1 MPMQSRPCRIAARW
15 LSGSANEQDFVMT
28 EPSGPAAATLSF
40 GPFTVTPHERLV
52 TRDGVALPMGAK
64 SFDTLIALMSRPNE
78 VVSKWDLMG
87 LVWPGMAVEETNLRF
102 HIAALRKA
110 LGDGKDGARYI
121 ATLSGRGYCFVAP
134 ISQAGVQAEPR
145 RAPRTELPPVKL
157 PNRLQRMVGRADAV
171 ASVSEKLVTSRFVT
185 IVGPGGVGKTAVA
198 VAIAHDLLA
207 TFAEAAHFVDLAA
220 LSDPDLVI
228 TSLLLMLGLPAQTDD
243 PMPALLAHLHDK
255 RMLLVLD
262 NCEHVIA
269 AAAPLAAE
277 IFQAAPQVHILATSR
292 EALRVEG
299 EQVYRLAPLGVPPDD
314 SGLTAAV
321 ARTYPALELFLERAK
336 AGGAQIALDDSNAA
350 IAARICRK
358 LDGMALAIELAAGR
372 VEAYGLEQ
380 TAALLDER
388 LNLLW
393 QGQRTAPPRQKTL
406 QATLDWSYGLLSEF
420 ERLVL
425 RRLAIFAGHFTID
438 AALEVVPDEQV
449 DRSRLFDAI
458 DSLVAKSMVAPR
470 PIGAMMRYRL
480 LDTTRAYLL
489 AIEDDGSALA
499 ARHAN
504 YYRRWL
510 QQAGTKWAT
519 VPSADERA
527 IHFSA
532 LHNVRAALDWCF
544 GPTGDVGIGIALA
557 AAAASIFLAMS
568 LLIECR
574 RWSERA
580 LAAID
585 FPSRS
590 GTEEMHLQAALGL
603 TLMFTRGGSEAA
615 RGALTRALAIA
626 ETLGDAPNQLQLLG
640 RMHIFHERIGQF
652 EAALGYAQHSLIVAE
667 ALGDP
672 ASLALAQSLLGVS
685 LHLGGEHRDALKM
698 LEAAWR
704 GPGTERISTVYGFD
718 HRNRAGISL
727 ARELWL
733 QGRPAQARQLAQQ
746 AVAEAAQMDH
756 PITLC
761 IALIWAVSIDLWSG
775 DLTAAD
781 DNIDRFIAH
790 AYSRS
795 MGPYLAAGRGVKGEL
810 AIRRGDAESGVAT
823 IGRCLQELHESGYEL
838 LTTTFNIALVHG
850 HLALGQ
856 IEQSAHLIDDA
867 IRLVERSG
875 DHLYMPELL
884 RMKGKVLL
892 SHPQPNIEQAK
903 RHIREALEL
912 SRRTGAKAWEL
923 RAAIDLATLMAD
935 HGEAK
940 LLLQSALEGF
950 AEGSE
955 TADITTASSLLHTL

>member
-1 MPMQSRPCRIAARW
+1 
-15 LSGSANEQDFVMT
+15 MT
-28 EPSGPAAATLSF
+28 EPAGPAAATLSF
-40 GPFTVTPHERLV
+40 GPFIVRPHERLV

-121 ATLSGRGYCFVAP
+121 TTLSGRGYCFVAP
-134 ISQAGVQAEPR
+134 ISQVGIQAEAHL
-145 RAPRTELPPVKL
+145 APRAEWPPVKL
-157 PNRLQRMVGRADAV
+157 PNRWQRMVGRADAV
-171 ASVSEKLVTSRFVT
+171 ATVSDKLVTSRFVT

-255 RMLLVLD
+255 RMLLILD

-314 SGLTAAV
+314 SELTAAI
-321 ARTYPALELFLERAK
+321 ARTYPAIELFLERAK
-336 AGGAQIALDDSNAA
+336 ASGAQIALDDSNSA

-406 QATLDWSYGLLSEF
+406 QATLDWSYGLLSEL
-420 ERLVL
+420 ERIVL
-425 RRLAIFAGHFTID
+425 RRLAVFAGHFTID
-438 AALEVVPDEQV
+438 AALDIVPDHQV
-449 DRSRLFDAI
+449 DRALLFDAI

-489 AIEDDGSALA
+489 AIDDDGSAPA
-499 ARHAN
+499 ARHAS

-544 GPTGDVGIGIALA
+544 GPSGDVGIGIALA
-557 AAAASIFLAMS
+557 AAAAPIFLAMS
-568 LLIECR
+568 LLTECR

-585 FPSRS
+585 SAS
-590 GTEEMHLQAALGL
+590 HGSTEEMHLQAALGL

-615 RGALTRALAIA
+615 RGALTRAFAIA
-626 ETLGDAPNQLQLLG
+626 DRLGDAPNQLQLLG
-640 RMHIFHERIGQF
+640 RMQIFHERIGQF
-652 EAALGYAQHSLIVAE
+652 DAALAYAQQSLVLAK

-685 LHLGGEHRDALKM
+685 LHLGGEHRDALRM

-704 GPGTERISTVYGFD
+704 GPGTEQISTVYGFD

-746 AVAEAAQMDH
+746 TVAEAAQMDH

-761 IALIWAVSIDLWSG
+761 IALIWAVSIDLWTG
-775 DLTAAD
+775 DLAAAD
-781 DNIDRFIAH
+781 ENIDRFIAH

-795 MGPYLAAGRGVKGEL
+795 MGPYLAAGRGVKGEI
-810 AIRRGDAESGVAT
+810 AIRRGDAEGGVAT
-823 IGRCLQELHESGYEL
+823 IAHCLQELHESGYEL
-838 LTTTFNIALVHG
+838 LTTTFSIAQVQG

-856 IEQSAHLIDDA
+856 VERSAHLIDDT

-892 SHPQPNIEQAK
+892 SRLETE
-903 RHIREALEL
+903 EAEAHFMQSLEL
-912 SRRTGAKAWEL
+912 SRGSGARAWEL
-923 RAAIDLATLMAD
+923 RAAIDLATLIAD
-935 HGEAK
+935 RGEAK
-940 LLLQSALEGF
+940 RLLQSALKGF

-955 TADITTASSLLHTL
+955 TADIRTADALLKRR

>member
-1 MPMQSRPCRIAARW
+1 
-15 LSGSANEQDFVMT
+15 MT
-28 EPSGPAAATLSF
+28 EPTGPAATTLSF

-52 TRDGVALPMGAK
+52 RRDGVVLPMGAK
-64 SFDTLIALMSRPNE
+64 SFDTLLALMSRPNE
-78 VVSKWDLMG
+78 VVSKWDLIG
-87 LVWPGMAVEETNLRF
+87 LVWPGMRVEETNLRF

-121 ATLSGRGYCFVAP
+121 TTLSGRGYCFVAP
-134 ISQAGVQAEPR
+134 ISQVGARAEPR
-145 RAPRTELPPVKL
+145 RAPQAELPPVKL
-157 PNRLQRMVGRADAV
+157 PNRLQRMVGRDDAI
-171 ASVSEKLVTSRFVT
+171 ATVSDKLTTSRFVT

-228 TSLLLMLGLPAQTDD
+228 TSLLLMLGLPDQTDD

-255 RMLLVLD
+255 RTLLILD

-269 AAAPLAAE
+269 TAAPLAAE

-299 EQVYRLAPLGVPPDD
+299 EQVYRLAPLAVPPDD
-314 SGLTAAV
+314 VALTAAV

-336 AGGAQIALDDSNAA
+336 ASGAQIALDDSNAA
-350 IAARICRK
+350 IAARICRT

-380 TAALLDER
+380 TASLLDER

-406 QATLDWSYGLLSEF
+406 QATLDWSYGLLSGV

-449 DRSRLFDAI
+449 DRALLFDAI

-489 AIEDDGSALA
+489 GIADGGSTLA
-499 ARHAN
+499 ARHAS

-510 QQAGTKWAT
+510 LQAGTRWAT

-544 GPTGDVGIGIALA
+544 GPNGDAGIGIALA
-557 AAAASIFLAMS
+557 AAAAPIFLAMS
-568 LLIECR
+568 LLTECR

-580 LAAID
+580 LLAID
-585 FPSRS
+585 PSRRGS
-590 GTEEMHLQAALGL
+590 ADEMHLQAALGL
-603 TLMFTRGGSEAA
+603 TSMFTHGGSDAA
-615 RGALTRALAIA
+615 RSALTRALAIA

-652 EAALGYAQHSLIVAE
+652 ETALDYARRSLVVAE
-667 ALGDP
+667 GLGD
-672 ASLALAQSLLGVS
+672 AVSLGLAQSLLGVS
-685 LHLGGEHRDALKM
+685 LHLGGEHRDAARM

-733 QGRPAQARQLAQQ
+733 QGRPEQARQLGQQ
-746 AVAEAAQMDH
+746 TVAEAAQMDH

-761 IALIWAVSIDLWSG
+761 IALIWAVSIDLWNG
-775 DLTAAD
+775 DLDAAD
-781 DNIDRFIAH
+781 ENIDRFIAH
-790 AYSRS
+790 AESRS
-795 MGPYLAAGRGVKGEL
+795 MGPYLAVGRGVKGEL
-810 AIRRGDAESGVAT
+810 AIRRGDAKGGVET
-823 IGRCLQELHESGYEL
+823 IERSLQELHESGYEL
-838 LTTTFNIALVHG
+838 LTTTFNIALVQG
-850 HLALGQ
+850 RLALGQ
-856 IEQSAHLIDDA
+856 AEQAAQLIDNA
-867 IRLVERSG
+867 IDLVAQSG

-892 SHPQPNIEQAK
+892 SQAQPDIADAK
-903 RHIREALEL
+903 RHVTEALEL

-923 RAAIDLATLMAD
+923 RAALDLATLITD
-935 HGEAK
+935 RGEAK
-940 LLLQSALEGF
+940 RLLEAALEGF
-950 AEGSE
+950 ADGSE
-955 TADITTASSLLHTL
+955 TADIKAAKQILERL

>member
-1 MPMQSRPCRIAARW
+1 
-15 LSGSANEQDFVMT
+15 MT
-28 EPSGPAAATLSF
+28 ESAGPAAATLSF

-52 TRDGVALPMGAK
+52 TRDGVMLPMGAK

-87 LVWPGMAVEETNLRF
+87 LVWPGRAVEETNLRF
-102 HIAALRKA
+102 HVAALRKV

-121 ATLSGRGYCFVAP
+121 TTLSGRGYCFVAP
-134 ISQAGVQAEPR
+134 ISQAGAEAERR
-145 RAPRTELPPVKL
+145 RAPQAELPPVKL

-171 ASVSEKLVTSRFVT
+171 ATVSDTLVTSRFVT

-255 RMLLVLD
+255 RLLLVLD

-314 SGLTAAV
+314 SELTIAV

-350 IAARICRK
+350 IVASICRK

-406 QATLDWSYGLLSEF
+406 QATLDWSYGLLSEL

-425 RRLAIFAGHFTID
+425 RRLSVFAGHFTID
-438 AALEVVPDEQV
+438 AALEVVPDEKV
-449 DRSRLFDAI
+449 DRTLLFDAI

-470 PIGAMMRYRL
+470 PVGAMMRYRL

-489 AIEDDGSALA
+489 AIEGDGSTLA
-499 ARHAN
+499 ARHAT

-557 AAAASIFLAMS
+557 AAAAPIFLAMS
-568 LLIECR
+568 LLTECR

-585 FPSRS
+585 SPSRGS
-590 GTEEMHLQAALGL
+590 AEEMHLQAALGL

-615 RGALTRALAIA
+615 RNALTGALAIA

-652 EAALGYAQHSLIVAE
+652 EAALGYAQQSLVVAE

-685 LHLGGEHRDALKM
+685 LHLAGEHRDALKM

-733 QGRPAQARQLAQQ
+733 QGWPAQARQLAQQ
-746 AVAEAAQMDH
+746 TVAEAAQMDH

-790 AYSRS
+790 AKSRS
-795 MGPYLAAGRGVKGEL
+795 MGPYLAVGRGVKGEL
-810 AIRRGDAESGVAT
+810 AIQRGDAESGVAT

-838 LTTTFNIALVHG
+838 LTTTFNIALVQG
-850 HLALGQ
+850 HLAFGQ
-856 IEQSAHLIDDA
+856 FEQGAQLIDEA
-867 IRLVERSG
+867 IRLVEESG

-892 SHPQPNIEQAK
+892 SHLQPNIKEAE

-923 RAAIDLATLMAD
+923 RAAIDLATLAAD
-935 HGEAK
+935 RGEAK
-940 LLLQSALEGF
+940 RLLQSALAGF

-955 TADITTASSLLHTL
+955 TADIKAGSALLHRL

>member
-1 MPMQSRPCRIAARW
+1 MPRQGRPCRIAPRW

-28 EPSGPAAATLSF
+28 EPAGPAAATLSF
-40 GPFTVTPHERLV
+40 GPFTVTPHARLV

-121 ATLSGRGYCFVAP
+121 TTLSGRGYCFVAP
-134 ISQAGVQAEPR
+134 ISQAGAR
-145 RAPRTELPPVKL
+145 SAPRLAPAAELPPVKL
-157 PNRLQRMVGRADAV
+157 PNRLQRMVGRDDAV
-171 ASVSEKLVTSRFVT
+171 AAVSDKLIASRFVT

-207 TFAEAAHFVDLAA
+207 SFADAAHFVDLAA
-220 LSDPDLVI
+220 LSDPDLVT
-228 TSLLLMLGLPAQTDD
+228 TSLLLMLGLPAQADD

-269 AAAPLAAE
+269 AAASLAAG
-277 IFQAAPQVHILATSR
+277 IVQAAPQVHILATSR

-299 EQVYRLAPLGVPPDD
+299 EQVYRLAPLGIPPDD
-314 SGLTAAV
+314 CELTASA
-321 ARTYPALELFLERAK
+321 ARTYPALELFLERAA
-336 AGGAQIALDDSNAA
+336 AGGAQIALDDSNAM

-380 TAALLDER
+380 TAALLDEH

-406 QATLDWSYGLLSEF
+406 QATLDWSYGLLSEL

-425 RRLAIFAGHFTID
+425 RRLAIFSAHFTID
-438 AALEVVPDEQV
+438 AALDIVPDERV

-489 AIEDDGSALA
+489 AIEGDGSALA
-499 ARHAN
+499 ARHAT
-504 YYRRWL
+504 YYQRWL
-510 QQAGTKWAT
+510 QQAGFRWARL
-519 VPSADERA
+519 PSADERA
-527 IHFSA
+527 VHFSA

-544 GPTGDVGIGIALA
+544 GPGGDVGIGIALA
-557 AAAASIFLAMS
+557 AAAAPIFLAMS

-580 LAAID
+580 LGAID
-585 FPSRS
+585 SAARG

-603 TLMFTRGGSEAA
+603 TLMFTRGGSDAA

-626 ETLGDAPNQLQLLG
+626 DRLGDAPNQLQLLG

-652 EAALGYAQHSLIVAE
+652 EAALGHAQRSLVVAQ

-685 LHLGGEHRDALKM
+685 LHLGGDHRNAMKM

-733 QGRPAQARQLAQQ
+733 QGRPTLARQLAEQT
-746 AVAEAAQMDH
+746 VTEAAQMDH

-775 DLTAAD
+775 DLDAAD
-781 DNIDRFIAH
+781 ANIGRFIAH
-790 AYSRS
+790 AESRA
-795 MGPYLAAGRGVKGEL
+795 MGPYLAVGRGVKGEI
-810 AIRRGDAESGVAT
+810 AIRRGDAASGLAT
-823 IGRCLQELHESGYEL
+823 ISHSLQELHESGYEL
-838 LTTTFNIALVHG
+838 LTTTFNIALVEG

-856 IEQSAHLIDDA
+856 AAQAAQLVDDA

-884 RMKGKVLL
+884 RMKGKVLRSL
-892 SHPQPNIEQAK
+892 PQPDIAAAK
-903 RHIREALEL
+903 RCLLQALEL

-923 RAAIDLATLMAD
+923 RAAIDLAALGAARGD
-935 HGEAK
+935 AK
-940 LLLQSALEGF
+940 RSLQSALEGF
-950 AEGSE
+950 AENSG
-955 TADITTASSLLHTL
+955 TADIQAANDILEKL

>member
-1 MPMQSRPCRIAARW
+1 
-15 LSGSANEQDFVMT
+15 MT
-28 EPSGPAAATLSF
+28 ELAGPAAAILSF
-40 GPFTVTPHERLV
+40 GPFTVTPHERLL

-78 VVSKWDLMG
+78 VISKWDLMG
-87 LVWPGMAVEETNLRF
+87 LVWPGMSVEEANLRF
-102 HIAALRKA
+102 HIASLRKA

-121 ATLSGRGYCFVAP
+121 TTLSGRGYCFVAP
-134 ISQAGVQAEPR
+134 IARAGLPAER
-145 RAPRTELPPVKL
+145 SAAPRAELPPVKL
-157 PNRLQRMVGRADAV
+157 PNRLQRMVGRDDAV
-171 ASVSEKLVTSRFVT
+171 GAVSEKLIASRFVT
-185 IVGPGGVGKTAVA
+185 IVGPGGVGKTAIA

-207 TFAEAAHFVDLAA
+207 TFAGAAHFVDLAA
-220 LSDPDLVI
+220 LGDPDLVI
-228 TSLLLMLGLPAQTDD
+228 TSLLLMLGLPVQADD

-255 RMLLVLD
+255 KMLLILD

-299 EQVYRLAPLGVPPDD
+299 EQVYRLAPLAVPPDVPA
-314 SGLTAAV
+314 LTAAV
-321 ARTYPALELFLERAK
+321 ARTYPALELFLERAA
-336 AGGAQIALDDSNAA
+336 AGGAQITLDDSNAA
-350 IAARICRK
+350 IAAGICRK

-380 TAALLDER
+380 TATLLDER

-406 QATLDWSYGLLSEF
+406 QATLDWSYGLLSDL

-425 RRLAIFAGHFTID
+425 RSLAVFAGHFTID
-438 AALEVVPDEQV
+438 AALEIVPDEQV

-489 AIEDDGSALA
+489 AIEDDKPALA
-499 ARHAN
+499 ARHAT

-544 GPTGDVGIGIALA
+544 GPSGDAGTGVALA
-557 AAAASIFLAMS
+557 AAAAPIFLAMS
-568 LLIECR
+568 LLTECR

-580 LAAID
+580 LLAID
-585 FPSRS
+585 PPSRGS
-590 GTEEMHLQAALGL
+590 AEEMHIQAALGL

-615 RGALTRALAIA
+615 HSALTRSLAIA
-626 ETLGDAPNQLQLLG
+626 DALGDAPNQLQLLG

-652 EAALGYAQHSLIVAE
+652 DAALGHAQQSVAVAE
-667 ALGDP
+667 ALSDP

-685 LHLGGEHRDALKM
+685 LHLGGDHRGALKM

-718 HRNRAGISL
+718 HRNRAGITL

-733 QGRPAQARQLAQQ
+733 QGQPSQARQLAQQ
-746 AVAEAAQMDH
+746 SVADAAQMDH

-775 DLTAAD
+775 DLAGAEE
-781 DNIDRFIAH
+781 NIDRFIAH
-790 AYSRS
+790 AQSRS
-795 MGPYLAAGRGVKGEL
+795 MGPYLAVGRGVKGEL
-810 AIRRGDAESGVAT
+810 AIRRGDAESGVET
-823 IGRCLQELHESGYEL
+823 IRRCLQELHDAGYEL

-850 HLALGQ
+850 LLALDRV
-856 IEQSAHLIDDA
+856 EQSAQVIDDA
-867 IRLVERSG
+867 IRLVAENG
-875 DHLYMPELL
+875 DRLYMPELL

-892 SHPQPNIEQAK
+892 SLLKSDEAEA
-903 RHIREALEL
+903 HIMQSLEL
-912 SRRTGAKAWEL
+912 SRSKGAKAWEL
-923 RAAIDLATLMAD
+923 RAAIDLA
-935 HGEAK
+935 K
-940 LLLQSALEGF
+940 LLAERGQREDVKRLLQSALEGF
-950 AEGSE
+950 VEGSD
-955 TADITTASSLLHTL
+955 TADTRAAKALMETL

>member
-1 MPMQSRPCRIAARW
+1 
-15 LSGSANEQDFVMT
+15 MT
-28 EPSGPAAATLSF
+28 ELAGPAATTLSF

-52 TRDGVALPMGAK
+52 TRDGIVLPMGAK

-87 LVWPGMAVEETNLRF
+87 LVWPGMSVEEANLRF

-121 ATLSGRGYCFVAP
+121 TTLSGRGYCFVAS
-134 ISQAGVQAEPR
+134 ISQAGAQTEPP
-145 RAPRTELPPVKL
+145 RAAQTELPPVKL
-157 PNRLQRMVGRADAV
+157 PNRLQRMVGRTDAV
-171 ASVSEKLVTSRFVT
+171 AAVSDKLITSRFVT

-207 TFAEAAHFVDLAA
+207 TFAGVAHFVDLAA

-228 TSLLLMLGLPAQTDD
+228 TSLLLMLGLPDQTDD

-255 RMLLVLD
+255 RMLLILD

-269 AAAPLAAE
+269 AAAPLAAD

-299 EQVYRLAPLGVPPDD
+299 EQVYRLASLGVPPED

-336 AGGAQIALDDSNAA
+336 AGGARIALDDSNAA

-380 TAALLDER
+380 TATLLDER

-406 QATLDWSYGLLSEF
+406 QATLDWSYGLLSEI

-425 RRLAIFAGHFTID
+425 RRLAVFAGHFTID

-449 DRSRLFDAI
+449 DRSRLFEAI

-489 AIEDDGSALA
+489 GIADDGSALA
-499 ARHAN
+499 ARHAT

-544 GPTGDVGIGIALA
+544 GPGGDVGIGIALA
-557 AAAASIFLAMS
+557 AAAAPIFLAMS
-568 LLIECR
+568 LLTECR

-580 LAAID
+580 LLAID
-585 FPSRS
+585 HASRGS
-590 GTEEMHLQAALGL
+590 IEEMHLQAALGL

-615 RGALTRALAIA
+615 RGALSRALAIA
-626 ETLGDAPNQLQLLG
+626 DTLGDAPNQLQLLG

-652 EAALGYAQHSLIVAE
+652 EPALAYARRSLVVAE
-667 ALGDP
+667 ALSDA

-698 LEAAWR
+698 LEAAWH

-733 QGRPAQARQLAQQ
+733 QGRPEEARQLARQT
-746 AVAEAAQMDH
+746 VAEAAQMDH

-775 DLTAAD
+775 DLDAAD
-781 DNIDRFIAH
+781 ANIDRFIAH
-790 AYSRS
+790 AQSRS
-795 MGPYLAAGRGVKGEL
+795 MGPYLAVGRGVKGEL
-810 AIRRGDAESGVAT
+810 AIRRGDAESGIAT
-823 IGRCLQELHESGYEL
+823 IRRSLQELHESGYEL
-838 LTTTFNIALVHG
+838 LTTTFNIALVQG
-850 HLALGQ
+850 LLALGQ
-856 IEQSAHLIDDA
+856 VEQSAQLIDEA
-867 IRLVERSG
+867 IDLVDQGG
-875 DHLYMPELL
+875 DRVYVPELL
-884 RMKGKVLL
+884 RMKSKVLL
-892 SHPQPNIEQAK
+892 SQPQPDIAQA
-903 RHIREALEL
+903 ETFLLQSLEL

-923 RAAIDLATLMAD
+923 RAAIDLATLLVD
-935 HGEAK
+935 RQRGKEAMP
-940 LLLQSALEGF
+940 LLQSALQSFVED
-950 AEGSE
+950 SD
-955 TADITTASSLLHTL
+955 TADIRAANALMKKL

>member
-1 MPMQSRPCRIAARW
+1 
-15 LSGSANEQDFVMT
+15 MT
-28 EPSGPAAATLSF
+28 DPAGPAAATLSF

-52 TRDGVALPMGAK
+52 TRDGVVLPMGAK

-87 LVWPGMAVEETNLRF
+87 LVWPGMSVEETNLRF

-121 ATLSGRGYCFVAP
+121 TTLSGRGYCFVAP
-134 ISQAGVQAEPR
+134 ISQAGVEAERR
-145 RAPRTELPPVKL
+145 RAPQAELPLVKL

-171 ASVSEKLVTSRFVT
+171 ATVSDKLITSRFVT

-220 LSDPDLVI
+220 VSDPDLVI
-228 TSLLLMLGLPAQTDD
+228 TSLLLMLGLPVQTDD

-314 SGLTAAV
+314 SELTAAV

-336 AGGAQIALDDSNAA
+336 ASGAQIALDNSNAV
-350 IAARICRK
+350 IAAGICRK

-406 QATLDWSYGLLSEF
+406 QATLDWSYGLLSEL

-425 RRLAIFAGHFTID
+425 RRLAVFAGHFTID

-449 DRSRLFDAI
+449 DRGLLFDAI

-499 ARHAN
+499 GRHAS

-544 GPTGDVGIGIALA
+544 GPTGDVSIGIALA
-557 AAAASIFLAMS
+557 AAAAPIFLAMS
-568 LLIECR
+568 LLTECR

-585 FPSRS
+585 SASRGS
-590 GTEEMHLQAALGL
+590 AEEMHLQAALGL

-615 RGALTRALAIA
+615 RNALTRAFAIA

-640 RMHIFHERIGQF
+640 RMHIFHERVGQF
-652 EAALGYAQHSLIVAE
+652 GAALGYAQQSLVVAE

-685 LHLGGEHRDALKM
+685 LHLGGEHRGALKT

-746 AVAEAAQMDH
+746 TVAEAAQMDH

-761 IALIWAVSIDLWSG
+761 IALIWAVSIDLWTG
-775 DLTAAD
+775 DLAAAD
-781 DNIDRFIAH
+781 DNVDRFIAH
-790 AYSRS
+790 AESRS
-795 MGPYLAAGRGVKGEL
+795 MGPYLAVGRGVKGEL
-810 AIRRGDAESGVAT
+810 AIRRGDAASGVET
-823 IGRCLQELHESGYEL
+823 IRRCLQELHESGYEL
-838 LTTTFNIALVHG
+838 LTTTFDIALVHG

-867 IRLVERSG
+867 IRLVEQSG

-892 SHPQPNIEQAK
+892 SRPQPNIEEAERQ
-903 RHIREALEL
+903 IREALEL
-912 SRRTGAKAWEL
+912 GRRTGAKAWEL
-923 RAAIDLATLMAD
+923 RAAIDLAKLAAD
-935 HGEAK
+935 RGEAMR
-940 LLLQSALEGF
+940 LLQSALAGF

-955 TADITTASSLLHTL
+955 TADIKAATEILESL

>member
-1 MPMQSRPCRIAARW
+1 
-15 LSGSANEQDFVMT
+15 MT
-28 EPSGPAAATLSF
+28 EPAGPTAGMLSF
-40 GPFTVTPHERLV
+40 GPFTVTPQERLV
-52 TRDGVALPMGAK
+52 TREGVVLPFGAK

-78 VVSKWDLMG
+78 VVSKLELME
-87 LVWPGMAVEETNLRF
+87 LVWPGMLVEEANLRF

-121 ATLSGRGYCFVAP
+121 TTLSGRGYCFVAP
-134 ISQAGVQAEPR
+134 ISRSGRPTQR
-145 RAPRTELPPVKL
+145 RPASGAELPPVKL
-157 PNRLQRMVGRADAV
+157 PNRLQRMVGRDDAI
-171 ASVSEKLVTSRFVT
+171 ATLSEKLIASRFIT
-185 IVGPGGVGKTAVA
+185 IVGPGGVGKTAIA
-198 VAIAHDLLA
+198 VAIAHDLLE
-207 TFAEAAHFVDLAA
+207 TFADAAHFVDLAA

-228 TSLLLMLGLPAQTDD
+228 TSILLMLGLPAQTDD

-255 RMLLVLD
+255 KLLLILD

-277 IFQAAPQVHILATSR
+277 IFRTAPQVHILATSR

-299 EQVYRLAPLGVPPDD
+299 EQVYRLAPLAVPPDGP
-314 SGLTAAV
+314 GLTAAV
-321 ARTYPALELFLERAK
+321 AQTYPALELFLERAR
-336 AGGAQIALDDSNAA
+336 AGGAQIALDDTNAA
-350 IAARICRK
+350 IAAGICRK

-372 VEAYGLEQ
+372 VEAYGLKQ

-406 QATLDWSYGLLSEF
+406 QTTLDWSYELLSDV

-425 RRLAIFAGHFTID
+425 RRLAVFAGHFTID
-438 AALEVVPDEQV
+438 AALEVVPDERV
-449 DRSRLFDAI
+449 DRARLFEAI

-489 AIEDDGSALA
+489 EIARDEAALA

-510 QQAGTKWAT
+510 EQAGTTWAT
-519 VPSADERA
+519 VPSADERV

-532 LHNVRAALDWCF
+532 LHNVRAALDWSF
-544 GPTGDVGIGIALA
+544 GTGGDAGIGVALA
-557 AAAASIFLAMS
+557 AAAAPIFLAMS

-580 LAAID
+580 LLAID
-585 FPSRS
+585 PPARGSAA
-590 GTEEMHLQAALGL
+590 EMHLQAALGL

-615 RGALTRALAIA
+615 RNALTRSLAIA
-626 ETLGDAPNQLQLLG
+626 ETRGDAPNQLQLLG

-652 EAALGYAQHSLIVAE
+652 DTALGYARQSLVVAE

-672 ASLALAQSLLGVS
+672 ASIALAHSLLGVS
-685 LHLGGEHRDALKM
+685 LHLAGEHRDALKM
-698 LEAAWR
+698 LELAWE

-733 QGRPAQARQLAQQ
+733 QGQSSRARQLAQQ
-746 AVAEAAQMDH
+746 TVAEAAQMDH

-761 IALIWAVSIDLWSG
+761 IALIWAVSIDLWGG
-775 DLTAAD
+775 DIDGAEE
-781 DNIDRFIAH
+781 NIDRFIAH
-790 AYSRS
+790 AESRS
-795 MGPYLAAGRGVKGEL
+795 MGPYLAVGRGVKGEL
-810 AIRRGDAESGVAT
+810 AIRRGDAAGGVET
-823 IGRCLQELHESGYEL
+823 IRPCLQELHDAGYEL

-850 HLALGQ
+850 LLALDQ
-856 IEQSAHLIDDA
+856 IEQSARLIDDA
-867 IRLVERSG
+867 IRLVEQSG

-884 RMKGKVLL
+884 RLKGKVLL
-892 SHPQPNIEQAK
+892 SLPRP
-903 RHIREALEL
+903 EAEKAETHLMQSLEL
-912 SRRTGAKAWEL
+912 SRRKGAKAWQL
-923 RAAIDLATLMAD
+923 RAAIDLAQLLAEQ
-935 HGEAK
+935 HRRKEAR
-940 LLLQSALEGF
+940 LSLQSALEGF
-950 AEGSE
+950 VVGSE
-955 TADITTASSLLHTL
+955 TADIRAASSLMKTL